1 MKDRSPNERR
11 EQRVEFLG
19 EQDGPPERELK
30 ALLRAE
36 LRRFL
41 SVQRA
46 YLARIG
52 FAPDAPV
59 SVALCIAPSSK
70 DDRAIVKTVSRVFK
84 AYFASEAHL
93 DIVFLDAEQEG
104 DLRRVCGSF
113 L

>member
-1 MKDRSPNERR
+1 MKDRSSNERR
-11 EQRVEFLG
+11 ERRVEFLG

-30 ALLRAE
+30 ALLQKE
-36 LRRFL
+36 LRRFPT
-41 SVQRA
+41 VRRA
-46 YLARIG
+46 YLARVG
-52 FAPDAPV
+52 FAPDAAV

-70 DDRAIVKTVSRVFK
+70 DDQAIVQTVSRVFG

-93 DIVFLDAEQEG
+93 DIVFLDAEQEE